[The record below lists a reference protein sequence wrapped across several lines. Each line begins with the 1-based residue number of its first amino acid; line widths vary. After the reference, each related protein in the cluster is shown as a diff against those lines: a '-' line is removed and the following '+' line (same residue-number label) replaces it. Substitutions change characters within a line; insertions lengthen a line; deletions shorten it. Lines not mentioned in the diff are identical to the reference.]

1 MYMLDPVLLN
11 DMTEMLTKH
20 LKPNQID
27 EIGRMLFK
35 RYNSH
40 EKLGIDDHITIPRR
54 KSAEALIDECL
65 ASKKEEELIKCLI
78 ELDGSDLLG
87 KTVAF
92 DSIETFMK
100 DIVSSGYL
108 YDFKKRKIR
117 ILKGDQDELSNW
129 GALREGKNYEVTVA
143 SIDIVDNSALVKKY
157 GMKKIEKVYAKF
169 WSLLRRI
176 LAVYDGRTWSWSG
189 DGGLVAFTF
198 KEHPTR
204 AVLFALE
211 LQNVLSVFNVDPSL
225 QIDEPISLR
234 IGLDTGKLK
243 FTQNTGQI
251 VSETINYAAPLEKT
265 FTSPGKVSI
274 SKELY
279 LRISK
284 NLQSIFDCEGEFEGR
299 TAFCTNSQV
308 SMLAQVRN

>member
-1 MYMLDPVLLN
+1 MLDPVLIN

-27 EIGRMLFK
+27 EIGRMLLK

-54 KSAEALIDECL
+54 RAAEALIDECL
-65 ASKKEEELIKCLI
+65 NRNKDEELIKCLI

-87 KTVAF
+87 KAVNF
-92 DSIETFMK
+92 DGIEAFMK
-100 DIVSSGYL
+100 DLVFSGYL
-108 YDFKKRKIR
+108 YDYKKRKIKR
-117 ILKGDQDELSNW
+117 LKEEPEDLPNW
-129 GALREGKNYEVTVA
+129 GALRDGKHYEVTVA
-143 SIDIVDNSALVKKY
+143 SIDIVGNSALVKKY
-157 GMKKIEKVYAKF
+157 GMRKIEKVYAKF
-169 WSLLRRI
+169 WNLLRRI
-176 LAVYDGRTWSWSG
+176 LSVYDGRIWSWSG

-211 LQNVLSVFNVDPSL
+211 LQNVLSVFNVDPSMP
-225 QIDEPISLR
+225 IEEPISLR
-234 IGLDTGKLK
+234 IGLDTGTLK
-243 FTQNTGQI
+243 FVQNTGQI
-251 VSETINYAAPLEKT
+251 VSETINYAAHLEKS

-274 SKELY
+274 SKELWQ
-279 LRISK
+279 RISE

-299 TAFCTNSQV
+299 AAYCTNSQV

>member
-1 MYMLDPVLLN
+1 MLDPVLLN

-40 EKLGIDDHITIPRR
+40 ERLGIDDHITIPRR
-54 KSAEALIDECL
+54 KAAEALVDECL
-65 ASKKEEELIKCLI
+65 TSKKEEELIKCLI
-78 ELDGSDLLG
+78 ELDGSELLG

-100 DIVSSGYL
+100 DMVSSGYI
-108 YDFKKRKIR
+108 YDFKKRKIKK
-117 ILKGDQDELSNW
+117 LKDEQDELPNW
-129 GALREGKNYEVTVA
+129 GALREGKNYEITVA
-143 SIDIVDNSALVKKY
+143 SIDIVGNSALVKKY

-198 KEHPTR
+198 QDHPNR

-211 LQNVLSVFNVDPSL
+211 LQNTLSVFNVNPSL
-225 QIDEPISLR
+225 PIDEAISLR
-234 IGLDTGKLK
+234 IGLDTGNLK

-251 VSETINYAAPLEKT
+251 VSETINYAAHLEKT
-265 FTSPGKVSI
+265 FTSPGKISI

-279 LRISK
+279 YRISE
-284 NLQSIFDCEGEFEGR
+284 NLQLIFDCEGEFEGR
-299 TAFCTNSQV
+299 TAFCTDSQV
-308 SMLAQVRN
+308 SVLAQMRN

>member
-1 MYMLDPVLLN
+1 MLDPVLIN

-27 EIGRMLFK
+27 EIGRMLLK
-35 RYNSH
+35 RYSSH

-54 KSAEALIDECL
+54 KAAEALIDECL
-65 ASKKEEELIKCLI
+65 TSKKEEDLIKCLI

-87 KTVAF
+87 KTVVF

-100 DIVSSGYL
+100 DMVSSGYI
-108 YDFKKRKIR
+108 YDFKKRKIKK
-117 ILKGDQDELSNW
+117 LKEEQDELPNW
-129 GALREGKNYEVTVA
+129 GALREGKNYEITVA
-143 SIDIVDNSALVKKY
+143 SIDIVGNSALVKKY
-157 GMKKIEKVYAKF
+157 GLKKIEKVYAKF

-198 KEHPTR
+198 KDHPTR

-211 LQNVLSVFNVDPSL
+211 LQNTLSVFNVNPSL
-225 QIDEPISLR
+225 PIDEAISVR
-234 IGLDTGKLK
+234 IGLDTGNLK
-243 FTQNTGQI
+243 FSQNTGQI
-251 VSETINYAAPLEKT
+251 VSETINYAAHLEKT
-265 FTSPGKVSI
+265 FTSPGKISI

-279 LRISK
+279 IRISE

-299 TAFCTNSQV
+299 TAFCTDSQV
-308 SMLAQVRN
+308 SVLAQMRN

>member
-1 MYMLDPVLLN
+1 MLDPVLLN

-27 EIGRMLFK
+27 EIGRMLLK
-35 RYNSH
+35 RYSSH

-54 KSAEALIDECL
+54 KAAEALIDECL
-65 ASKKEEELIKCLI
+65 TSKKEEDLIKCLI

-87 KTVAF
+87 KTVVF

-100 DIVSSGYL
+100 DMVSSGYI
-108 YDFKKRKIR
+108 YDFKKRK
-117 ILKGDQDELSNW
+117 LKKLKEEQDELSNW
-129 GALREGKNYEVTVA
+129 GALREGKNYEITVA
-143 SIDIVDNSALVKKY
+143 SIDIVGNSALVKKY

-176 LAVYDGRTWSWSG
+176 LTVYDGRTWSWSG

-198 KEHPTR
+198 KDHPTR

-211 LQNVLSVFNVDPSL
+211 LQNTLSVFNVDPSL
-225 QIDEPISLR
+225 PIDEPISLR
-234 IGLDTGKLK
+234 IGLDTGNMK
-243 FTQNTGQI
+243 FSQNTGQI
-251 VSETINYAAPLEKT
+251 VSETINYAAHLEKT
-265 FTSPGKVSI
+265 FTAPGKISI

-279 LRISK
+279 LRISE

-299 TAFCTNSQV
+299 TAFCTDSQV
-308 SMLAQVRN
+308 SVLAQMRN

>member
-1 MYMLDPVLLN
+1 MYMLDPVLIN

-54 KSAEALIDECL
+54 KAAEALIDECL
-65 ASKKEEELIKCLI
+65 SSKKEEDLIKCLI

-92 DSIETFMK
+92 DSIESFMK
-100 DIVSSGYL
+100 DMVSSGYI
-108 YDFKKRKIR
+108 YDFKKRR
-117 ILKGDQDELSNW
+117 IKKLKDEQDELPNW
-129 GALREGKNYEVTVA
+129 GVLREGKNYEVTLA
-143 SIDIVDNSALVKKY
+143 SIDIVGNSDLVKKY
-157 GMKKIEKVYAKF
+157 GIKKIEKVYAKF

-176 LAVYDGRTWSWSG
+176 LSVYDGRTWSWSG

-198 KEHPTR
+198 KDHPTR

-211 LQNVLSVFNVDPSL
+211 LQNTLSVFNVNPSL
-225 QIDEPISLR
+225 PIDEAISVR
-234 IGLDTGKLK
+234 IGLDTGNLK
-243 FTQNTGQI
+243 FSQNTGQI
-251 VSETINYAAPLEKT
+251 VSETINYAAHLEKT
-265 FTSPGKVSI
+265 FTSPGKISI

-279 LRISK
+279 IRISE

-299 TAFCTNSQV
+299 TAFCTDSQV
-308 SMLAQVRN
+308 SVLAQIRN